1 MLEILFGSPKE
12 ARAIYSIFH
21 SIHDKFHSELQLVNN
36 QSIKLNPKSWDI
48 TVKQLVIPGLIQ
60 FIINHKEHLIMLK
73 MIKENYYFSEEEEQQ
88 QIIHIAHSIMEGQRE
103 EIPRVQE
110 ISSREQM
117 ISDALE
123 QFLRP
128 DLYFSFSSFQ
138 KFRLHKYIDSLR
150 EYVEIAIEEYKMEQ
164 EYQSFVQ
171 SLRDYL
177 AKKES
182 KLSKLQIVFDQEC
195 LVYDQDKQLMT
206 EHQLKKYIDKDFV
219 YQHPMYIDKQLLAP
233 LVSIAPDWLMLYT
246 NNSFEGMV
254 QTIQNIFEERV
265 TIYPL
270 ENF

>member
-1 MLEILFGSPKE
+1 M
-12 ARAIYSIFH
+12 H
-21 SIHDKFHSELQLVNN
+21 
-36 QSIKLNPKSWDI
+36 
-48 TVKQLVIPGLIQ
+48 
-60 FIINHKEHLIMLK
+60 
-73 MIKENYYFSEEEEQQ
+73 
-88 QIIHIAHSIMEGQRE
+88 
-103 EIPRVQE
+103 
-110 ISSREQM
+110 
-117 ISDALE
+117 
-123 QFLRP
+123 
-128 DLYFSFSSFQ
+128 SFSSFQ

-195 LVYDQDKQLMT
+195 LVYDEDKQLMT
-206 EHQLKKYIDKDFV
+206 ENQLNKFIDKDFV

-233 LVSIAPDWLMLYT
+233 LVSIAPDWLLLYT